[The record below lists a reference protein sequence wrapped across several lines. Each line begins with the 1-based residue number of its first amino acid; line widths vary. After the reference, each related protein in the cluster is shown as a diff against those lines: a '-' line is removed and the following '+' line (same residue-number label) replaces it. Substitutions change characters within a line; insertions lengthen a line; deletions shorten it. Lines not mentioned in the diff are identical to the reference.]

1 MPEATIEQIKGRNVI
16 TCDWVKLDG
25 EELYWFNEWL
35 PDYGGR
41 HNLER
46 LYAVLHAWKLAQ
58 AYDKKY
64 LAKVAQAMKDD
75 PLYGGES
82 CLSGL

>member
-1 MPEATIEQIKGRNVI
+1 MPEATIDEKGVI
-16 TCDWVKLDG
+16 ECGKFVKMTNGNLYRIAGKMFKLLASNADLD
-25 EELYWFNEWL
+25 
-35 PDYGGR
+35 D
-41 HNLER
+41 

-75 PLYGGES
+75 PLYGGE
-82 CLSGL
+82 G